1 MAHASDPVADAA
13 QAVMTLYPRIY
24 FACHTRHVRDPQT
37 QRLLSRHQASVLD
50 HLDEIEPTTLVDLSR
65 HMGVTPGTMSVAI
78 DRLERKG
85 YVVRLRDAAD
95 RRKVHVRLTSA
106 GVRVRDASSVLD
118 PARVEAL
125 VDAPVGR
132 RSRHARLRGW
142 RCWPTPPRLRCMR
155 PRRRARTRA
164 VPKEAHDDS
173 MGDLDTRRPRRP
185 RCAHR
190 PDRGQ
195 PSEEAFGVADGARP
209 AAAGGL
215 FSLLADVDGYPTWR
229 TRSETTRAACPIAM
243 ACRRGWRQRAADAFR
258 WRSSAWSVQA
268 CSWSRITDHDAGRSA
283 APGRIA

>member
-1 MAHASDPVADAA
+1 MAHANDPVADAV
-13 QAVMTLYPRIY
+13 QAVLTLYPRIY

-125 VDAPVGR
+125 VT
-132 RSRHARLRGW
+132 RLSAAD
-142 RCWPTPPRLRCMR
+142 
-155 PRRRARTRA
+155 RARA
-164 VPKEAHDDS
+164 I
-173 MGDLDTRRPRRP
+173 
-185 RCAHR
+185 
-190 PDRGQ
+190 
-195 PSEEAFGVADGARP
+195 
-209 AAAGGL
+209 AGL
-215 FSLLADVDGYPTWR
+215 TLLADAAQAQMHAAAAARPHPG
-229 TRSETTRAACPIAM
+229 SAEGRA
-243 ACRRGWRQRAADAFR
+243 R
-258 WRSSAWSVQA
+258 
-268 CSWSRITDHDAGRSA
+268 
-283 APGRIA
+283 